1 MIGVSTMRIDQLTH
15 IVEVS
20 KTKSINKAAQNCF
33 ISHQNICNTIRVTEQ
48 KFGVVLFDR
57 SPGGATLT
65 SAGEKFVE
73 LAQEILDKVNEMEE
87 LKQEF
92 ASAGLKSLV
101 KFYHIHNLNSS
112 VHSEILAAFC
122 RKYPNIK
129 ITVEENN
136 TPEILRL
143 VAETPDALGFLAL
156 PKKLYHQ
163 NNYLEQGVKVCF
175 LYQEKFKVCVGAN
188 YLIDRKIVSIHEMLK
203 HPWVIFE
210 YTPEMTTTTILED
223 FGKPEVFMQ
232 TNSSELFRKLIRDG
246 SAIGMVVDSTSRNK
260 QFIDDN
266 IRFIPL
272 RESIDEL
279 GFCLHLVSSA
289 RHSLSPAAELLV
301 ETLLKKLPQSMQGRI
316 NYMAAMDNALPAK

>member
-1 MIGVSTMRIDQLTH
+1 MRIDQLSH

-20 KTKSINKAAQNCF
+20 KTKSINKAAQNCY
-33 ISHQNICNTIRVTEQ
+33 ISHQNICNTINVVEQ
-48 KFGVVLFDR
+48 KYGIVLFHR

-73 LAQEILDKVNEMEE
+73 LAQEILDKVTEMEE

-101 KFYHIHNLNSS
+101 TFYHIHNLNTS
-112 VHSEILAAFC
+112 VHSEILAHFC

-129 ITVEENN
+129 INVEEKNAQD
-136 TPEILRL
+136 IIKL
-143 VAETPDALGFLAL
+143 VANTQDALGYLAL
-156 PKKLYHQ
+156 PKKLY
-163 NNYLEQGVKVCF
+163 NENRYLEQGVKVCF

-188 YLIDRKIVSIHEMLK
+188 YLIDRKIVSIHEMLR

-210 YTPEMTTTTILED
+210 YTPDMTTATLLED
-223 FGKPEVFMQ
+223 FGKPEILMQ
-232 TNSSELFRKLIRDG
+232 TNNPELFRKLIRDG
-246 SAIGMVVDSTSRNK
+246 SGIGMVVDSTSRNK

-279 GFCLHLVSSA
+279 GFCLHLISSA
-289 RHSLSPAAELLV
+289 KYSLTPAAELLV
-301 ETLLKKLPQSMQGRI
+301 ETLLKKLPQTMQGRI
-316 NYMAAMDNALPAK
+316 NYMAAMDSDLPEE